1 MQSPSSRNVAMLSLA
16 LVQHVSQRKHE
27 CEVVSE
33 VLKSGV
39 SLLWERRG
47 REFVGGG
54 QGGRSNFGGR
64 KANGEEQFLPPE
76 HQSCKISKIL

>member
-1 MQSPSSRNVAMLSLA
+1 MQSPSSRNVAMLSFA

-39 SLLWERRG
+39 SLL
-47 REFVGGG
+47 
-54 QGGRSNFGGR
+54 
-64 KANGEEQFLPPE
+64 
-76 HQSCKISKIL
+76 